1 MAFDEG
7 CKNIVAMKSLDGEV
21 VPLKRPVTITPEVEV
36 GVCTTE
42 RLLSFSLVHN
52 MPFKV
57 SITTTVELNCG
68 LAWRGTSIASGNTLT
83 WPCEKDVAKTKQT
96 LCIRENRSCLYM

>member
-1 MAFDEG
+1 MAFDDG

-42 RLLSFSLVHN
+42 RLLSLVHN
-52 MPFKV
+52 TPVKV
-57 SITTTVELNCG
+57 SITTPVELNCG
-68 LAWRGTSIASGNTLT
+68 LAWRGTSI
-83 WPCEKDVAKTKQT
+83 
-96 LCIRENRSCLYM
+96 

>member
-42 RLLSFSLVHN
+42 RLLSFYLVHN
-52 MPFKV
+52 TPVKV
-57 SITTTVELNCG
+57 SISTTVELNCG
-68 LAWRGTSIASGNTLT
+68 LAWSGTSI
-83 WPCEKDVAKTKQT
+83 
-96 LCIRENRSCLYM
+96 